1 MLRDFFYFC
10 CMAIILFDD
19 NSHQTLLPLT
29 YTRPVADLRIGI
41 LTIAEKWAKYFNLA
55 YSFSTA
61 EYLQS
66 KFPVRIEDRNLFING
81 SVCPDQELYDA
92 ILKLQ
97 GSEALVKDGLFIAV
111 KLNQWD
117 AKEFDANNLSAYK
130 KVDYTGEPVIVKY
143 PEDIFKKN
151 DIELRKDF
159 ELLTAGRTSA
169 TISSTNV
176 IIGNDFFAEDGAVAE
191 CSTFNTTNGPI
202 YLGKHTEV
210 WEGTHIRGGFAL
222 CEHSQ
227 VKMGAKIY
235 GATTIGPHSRVGGE
249 ISNAVIWG
257 YSSKGHDGFLG
268 NSVMGEWCNIGA
280 DSNNSNL
287 KNNYGEVKLWDYPS
301 RHFRKTGLQ
310 FCGLIMGDHSKCGI
324 NTMFN
329 TGTVVGVSANI
340 FGSGMPLNFVPDFAW
355 GGGTDFGTYSLK
367 KMFETA
373 ERVYS
378 RRDRVFDD
386 TEKHILEKVFE
397 LTQEYREIF

>member
-1 MLRDFFYFC
+1 
-10 CMAIILFDD
+10 MAIILFDD
-19 NSHQTLLPLT
+19 DSHQTLLPLT

-81 SVCPDQELYDA
+81 SVCPDQELYDS
-92 ILKLQ
+92 ILKLH

-287 KNNYGEVKLWDYPS
+287 KNNYGDVKLWDYPS

-378 RRDRVFDD
+378 RRDRVFND
-386 TEKHILEKVFE
+386 TEKSILQKIFE

>member
-1 MLRDFFYFC
+1 
-10 CMAIILFDD
+10 MAIILFDD

-29 YTRPVADLRIGI
+29 YTRPVANLRIGI
-41 LTIAEKWAKYFNLA
+41 LTIAEKWAKYLDLG
-55 YSFSTA
+55 YSFSTVD
-61 EYLQS
+61 YLQE
-66 KFPVRIEDRNLFING
+66 KFALQIEERNLFING
-81 SVCPDQELYDA
+81 SVCPDKELYEA
-92 ILKLQ
+92 ILKLH

-111 KLNQWD
+111 KLNQQD
-117 AKEFDANNLSAYK
+117 AEGFDANDLSKYK
-130 KVDYTGEPVIVKY
+130 IIDYTGDFVAIKY

-159 ELLTAGRTSA
+159 KLLTAGRSSA

-176 IIGNDFFAEDGAVAE
+176 IIGDDFFAEEGAVAE
-191 CSTFNTTNGPI
+191 CSTFNTTSGPI
-202 YLGKHTEV
+202 YLAKHTEV
-210 WEGTHIRGGFAL
+210 WEGTHIRGPFAL

-227 VKMGAKIY
+227 VKMGGKIY
-235 GATTIGPHSRVGGE
+235 GATTVGPCSRVGGE

-268 NSVMGEWCNIGA
+268 NSVLGEWCNIGA
-280 DSNNSNL
+280 DTNNSNL

-301 RHFRKTGLQ
+301 KHFRKTGLQ

-373 ERVYS
+373 ERVYA
-378 RRDRVFDD
+378 RRDRPFEE
-386 TEKHILEKVFE
+386 TEKRILEKVFE